1 MWEVAIFVATVIALI
16 MVLRK
21 LPVDAET
28 TFKETGKKT
37 EVKEKSL
44 RVEADELFE
53 QGELKRAETLYLK
66 LLTKDPNDASLFN
79 KLGLIYLEQ
88 KNYKD
93 AKSALSAALKI
104 EPENDTFYNNLGLLY
119 YEMEDYDQAIEAYE
133 KSVSINDKIVS
144 RLVNLGLA
152 YFMNKK
158 YRKAADQYE
167 KAIILDPR
175 NENYIELLKKAEEKL
190 K

>member
-1 MWEVAIFVATVIALI
+1 MWEVIIFIATTAFLI

-28 TFKETGKKT
+28 TFKETGKKAET
-37 EVKEKSL
+37 KEKSL
-44 RVEADELFE
+44 RVEADEYFE
-53 QGELKRAETLYLK
+53 QGESKKAEVAYLK
-66 LLTKDPNDASLFN
+66 LLSKEPNDASLFN
-79 KLGLIYLEQ
+79 KLGLIYLES

-93 AKSALSAALKI
+93 AKAALLAALKI

-119 YEMEDYDQAIEAYE
+119 YEMEDYDLAIEAYE
-133 KSVSINDKIVS
+133 KSVAINDKIAS

-158 YRKAADQYE
+158 YRRAADQYE

>member
-1 MWEVAIFVATVIALI
+1 MWEIIVFVATAVALI

-28 TFKETGKKT
+28 TFKETGKKSET
-37 EVKEKSL
+37 QEKSL
-44 RVEADELFE
+44 RVQADELFE
-53 QGELKRAETLYLK
+53 QGELKKAESAYLK
-66 LLTKDPNDASLFN
+66 LLSKEPNDASLFN
-79 KLGLIYLEQ
+79 KLGLIYLEH

-93 AKSALSAALKI
+93 ARSALQAALKI
-104 EPENDTFYNNLGLLY
+104 EPGNDTFYNNLGLLY
-119 YEMEDYDQAIEAYE
+119 YETEDYDAAIEVYE
-133 KSVSINDKIVS
+133 KSVSINDKIAS

>member
-1 MWEVAIFVATVIALI
+1 MWEIIVFVATAVALI

-28 TFKETGKKT
+28 TFKETGKKSET
-37 EVKEKSL
+37 QEKSL
-44 RVEADELFE
+44 RVQADELV
-53 QGELKRAETLYLK
+53 
-66 LLTKDPNDASLFN
+66 
-79 KLGLIYLEQ
+79 
-88 KNYKD
+88 
-93 AKSALSAALKI
+93 
-104 EPENDTFYNNLGLLY
+104 EPGNDTFYNNLGLLY
-119 YEMEDYDQAIEAYE
+119 YETEDYDAAIEVYE
-133 KSVSINDKIVS
+133 KSVSINDKIAS